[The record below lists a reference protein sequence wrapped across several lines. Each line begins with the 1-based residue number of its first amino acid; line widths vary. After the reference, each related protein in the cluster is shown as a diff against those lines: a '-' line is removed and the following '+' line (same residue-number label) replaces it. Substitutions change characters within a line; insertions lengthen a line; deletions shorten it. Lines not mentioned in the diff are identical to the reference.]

1 MIGRNYTFKINQ
13 PKKDETKK
21 RETIKKIFS
30 SVLEN
35 STIHG
40 LSNIIKN
47 DLISIRSMW
56 ILCFLLFSSICCYMM
71 SHTIQEYIK
80 FEVVSRVDVKYENE
94 IVFPMITICRDNP
107 FSTDFSTKILTRN
120 LERNG
125 FNISEYNFDGS
136 LSSLKLKFIAK
147 KNNALLSAA
156 NTPEN
161 ERRKFG
167 QYVNEII
174 ISCLFNLQE
183 CDLDNDFEDYYDYY
197 FGYCFRFNMGKL
209 IGNIRQPIKYS
220 SQAGQINGLQLE
232 LFIGAANENNRFF
245 SIESGIAIFIHS
257 QTDIP
262 YNLQGI
268 KISTGTSTYISLEKN
283 TITQIPYPFSDCTE
297 NLSDKSAYNSD
308 LYHKMIDSNKT
319 YMQTNCKFMC
329 YQKYLGEQCGCQLYV
344 YKYFPNMQPCLT
356 INQTNCQS
364 EKRTYFLKNNF
375 FAKCDCPLEC
385 EKTLY
390 DYSFSFSEYPTRYYA
405 NLLMKHPSI
414 MSRFPNQSQISYQDL
429 KSRIA
434 SVNIYYDELKE
445 TFITQE
451 KKLMFHDLVSNL
463 GGTLGLFLG
472 LLILFSFNN
481 AKYALI

>member
-1 MIGRNYTFKINQ
+1 MLGNSYIFKINQ
-13 PKKDETKK
+13 PRKNETKK
-21 RETIKKIFS
+21 IETIKKIS
-30 SVLEN
+30 CSVLEN

-40 LSNIIKN
+40 LSNIIRN
-47 DLISIRSMW
+47 DSFLIRLMW
-56 ILCFLLFSSICCYMM
+56 ILCFVLFSSSCAYMM
-71 SHTIQEYIK
+71 LNTIQEYIRY
-80 FEVVSRVDVKYENE
+80 EVVSRVDVKYENE
-94 IVFPMITICRDNP
+94 IVFPMVTICRANP
-107 FSTDFSTKILTRN
+107 FATDFSTLTLTRN

-136 LSSLKLKFIAK
+136 LSTLKLKFIGK

-167 QYVNEII
+167 PHLNELI
-174 ISCLFNLQE
+174 ISCLFNLYE

-197 FGYCFRFNMGKL
+197 FGYCFRFNARKL
-209 IGNIRQPIKYS
+209 IGNIRRPIKYS

-245 SIESGIAIFIHS
+245 SIESGLAIFIHN

-268 KISTGTSTYISLEKN
+268 KISTGTSTYISLDKT
-283 TITQIPYPFSDCTE
+283 TITQIPYPFSDCKEDLTK
-297 NLSDKSAYNSD
+297 KSSYNSD
-308 LYHKMIDSNKT
+308 LYNKMIATNKT
-319 YMQTNCKFMC
+319 YLQTNCKFMC
-329 YQKYLGEQCGCQLYV
+329 YQKYLGEQCDCQLYV
-344 YKYFPNMQPCLT
+344 YKYFLNMQPCLT
-356 INQTNCQS
+356 LNQTNCQS

-375 FAKCDCPLEC
+375 FSKCDCPLEC

-390 DYSFSFSEYPTRYYA
+390 DYRFSFSEYPTKYYA
-405 NLLMKHPSI
+405 NLLIKHPSI
-414 MSRFPNQSQISYQDL
+414 MSRFPNQSQIKYQDL
-429 KSRIA
+429 KSRMA

-472 LLILFSFNN
+472 L
-481 AKYALI
+481 